1 MKKILIIVLI
11 VGLIS
16 FSFKRAANPATATG
30 NGFTEKEKKELAKKS
45 KINKVQLVNQ
55 YIEKYKDVAINE
67 EKLYNIPASITLAQG
82 ILESNAGQSD
92 LSQKCNNHFGM
103 KWRKGRKEKF
113 AVYADDSPTDK
124 FVVYKSAW
132 WSYRDHSKLLATVDR
147 YKPCFKSKNYKH
159 WANSL
164 QKAGY
169 ATSKHYAKSL
179 ISIIEQYKLYQYDK
193 NYTVFDIF
201 MW

>member
-1 MKKILIIVLI
+1 MKKILIVVLI
-11 VGLIS
+11 VGFIS

-45 KINKVQLVNQ
+45 KINKVQLVNK
-55 YIEKYKDVAINE
+55 YIEKYKDVAIKE
-67 EKLYNIPASITLAQG
+67 QKLYGIPASITLAQG

-92 LSQKCNNHFGM
+92 LSVKCNNHFGM
-103 KWRKGRKEKF
+103 KWLRGRKEKY
-113 AVYADDSPTDK
+113 AIYADDSPTDK

-132 WSYRDHSKLLATVDR
+132 WSYRDHSKLLITADR
-147 YKPCFKSKNYKH
+147 YKSLFKCKYYKC
-159 WANSL
+159 WAKGL

-193 NYTVFDIF
+193 
-201 MW
+201 

>member
-1 MKKILIIVLI
+1 MKKALITVLI

-30 NGFTEKEKKELAKKS
+30 NGFTEQEKKDVAKKS
-45 KINKVQLVNQ
+45 KINKVQLVNL
-55 YIEKYKDVAINE
+55 YIEKYKDVAIKE
-67 EKLYNIPASITLAQG
+67 QKLYGIPASITLAQG

-92 LSQKCNNHFGM
+92 LSVKCNNHFGM
-103 KWRKGRKEKF
+103 KWLKGRKEKY

-132 WSYRDHSKLLATVDR
+132 WSFRDHSKLLTSASR
-147 YKPCFKSKNYKH
+147 YKSLFKCKYYKC
-159 WANSL
+159 WAKGL

-179 ISIIEQYKLYQYDK
+179 ISIIEQYQLYQYDK
-193 NYTVFDIF
+193 RTIIN
-201 MW
+201 